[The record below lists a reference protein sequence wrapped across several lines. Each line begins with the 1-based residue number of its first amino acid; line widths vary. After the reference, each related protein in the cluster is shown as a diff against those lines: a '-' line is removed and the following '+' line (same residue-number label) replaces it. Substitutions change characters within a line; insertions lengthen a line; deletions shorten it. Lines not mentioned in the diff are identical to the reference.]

1 MILNAKQKEVV
12 NELDKNILLLAS
24 AGTGKTD
31 VLSKRIANIIN
42 QGKAKSSEILCIT
55 FTNKACR
62 EMQDRIETV
71 VGANAKDI
79 SIKTFHSFCFDV
91 IKEQA
96 KKRTDIFTDF
106 LIFDEEDCKELI
118 ATCNYFDYP
127 VKGLKSFID
136 MVKSERARLN
146 IYTDDYNEDIKK
158 VIDDIFH
165 NKEEAIDQMCKEN
178 RIINF
183 DMKDYLKDRGHEL
196 IKTYNAL
203 LHNNHGLDFNDLIEN
218 AKVIFSDEAVV
229 KSLSEKYK
237 YINID
242 EVQDTSTLEYSIIEK
257 IFNKNNI
264 LLCGDMFQT
273 IYEWRGSNPDTIFN
287 LYTSKYS
294 PNKIVFNKNY
304 RSTKNLTNASLA
316 FLNNAFKEKAST
328 IYEEGITSESPIDG
342 DKIAFAV
349 RDGIFPESKFIVDEI
364 NKLIQGGNDISKTCI
379 LTRDNS
385 YNIALSKA
393 LSNLGNS
400 TYQFILVDQY
410 KFFRRQ
416 EIKDIIAFLKLIAN
430 RNDSLSLSRIIERL
444 PTGIGEV
451 TLSDIASNKYKEI
464 GIRLSDYIDPNVIK
478 YGERYA
484 LLINELENNNVV
496 IFDVESTGVDVTED
510 EIIQIA
516 AIKIDNK
523 GKVIEKFERFLKNNK
538 SVKSSEFV
546 HGFSDEFLRI
556 NGEDKISVFNDFLEF
571 SKDTII
577 VGHNVQYDISIL
589 TSELERLKMA
599 KPMFKGVFDTLDIYR
614 RFYPNAIN
622 HKLETL
628 SRIFDTS
635 HKPSHNAMDD
645 ILATGELLVY
655 AVNKYLKPT
664 SMERMAFMSKYLKS
678 FNDITNKLNYLFE
691 SAENMRAYEIIPYII
706 NDLGVKNLYKGE
718 GGVEKLERLR
728 DFYSLL
734 KDLDIPEKSNRNS
747 LLDVIK
753 MTGLSN
759 GELEE
764 LIIKRSKKP
773 RIPIITVHQSKGL
786 EFENVFLAGMQEE
799 TFPSYG
805 AVKSGRMD
813 EDKRTFYV
821 AMTRAKKRLY
831 ITSNTKGLYGY
842 RKDVS
847 RFVKLIPSKYIEIK

>member
-1 MILNAKQKEVV
+1 M
-12 NELDKNILLLAS
+12 
-24 AGTGKTD
+24 
-31 VLSKRIANIIN
+31 
-42 QGKAKSSEILCIT
+42 
-55 FTNKACR
+55 
-62 EMQDRIETV
+62 
-71 VGANAKDI
+71 
-79 SIKTFHSFCFDV
+79 
-91 IKEQA
+91 
-96 KKRTDIFTDF
+96 
-106 LIFDEEDCKELI
+106 
-118 ATCNYFDYP
+118 
-127 VKGLKSFID
+127 
-136 MVKSERARLN
+136 
-146 IYTDDYNEDIKK
+146 
-158 VIDDIFH
+158 
-165 NKEEAIDQMCKEN
+165 
-178 RIINF
+178 
-183 DMKDYLKDRGHEL
+183 
-196 IKTYNAL
+196 
-203 LHNNHGLDFNDLIEN
+203 
-218 AKVIFSDEAVV
+218 
-229 KSLSEKYK
+229 
-237 YINID
+237 
-242 EVQDTSTLEYSIIEK
+242 
-257 IFNKNNI
+257 
-264 LLCGDMFQT
+264 
-273 IYEWRGSNPDTIFN
+273 
-287 LYTSKYS
+287 
-294 PNKIVFNKNY
+294 
-304 RSTKNLTNASLA
+304 
-316 FLNNAFKEKAST
+316 
-328 IYEEGITSESPIDG
+328 
-342 DKIAFAV
+342 
-349 RDGIFPESKFIVDEI
+349 
-364 NKLIQGGNDISKTCI
+364 
-379 LTRDNS
+379 
-385 YNIALSKA
+385 
-393 LSNLGNS
+393 
-400 TYQFILVDQY
+400 VDQY

-484 LLINELENNNVV
+484 LLINELENNNFV
-496 IFDVESTGVDVTED
+496 IFDVESTGLDVTED

-556 NGEDKISVFNDFLEF
+556 NGEDKITVFNDFLEF

-678 FNDITNKLNYLFE
+678 FNDITNKLNSLFE

-734 KDLDIPEKSNRNS
+734 KDLDIPEKSNRDS

-805 AVKSGRMD
+805 AVKSGRLD